1 MYTHCPNCNTHFS
14 ITQEYLDIANGKVRC
29 GKCDHVFNAL
39 ENLYNN
45 DEESDSPQLESA
57 VSIPEEQQTP
67 IIETKTEPAPEA
79 EETIPQETE
88 ATSPEHST
96 DEAETTEANAEPE
109 ETTDDISQT
118 TYTPPLA
125 SIDIKEKM
133 ERIAASLS
141 ATTQELKNARK
152 SVGFER
158 QPPKTESPFISLQ
171 PTETAVTPPEPQ
183 APVSETETETEK
195 LSETRF
201 ENDNDK
207 IQSRLSAEA
216 QDIIAEE
223 QSLEVNN
230 IEAETTDMIEPVE
243 SLSPYADTEVSETT
257 EAEPEIQN
265 NLSTREEDQEQEK
278 SEAPENIKSDETEN
292 PELSALE
299 DELELVDFSE
309 QLDEEPVNHSAAGHT
324 TVPVDESDIDILQ
337 SLIETQQHEDIA
349 PENLIDEL
357 NDINKSL
364 SSEDISLDD
373 ELDNGDDILAE
384 LDQLEQ
390 EFNTQDS
397 QTRTE
402 TESKTKPDS
411 TDNDFEDTAEHE
423 VAEITQSTAVPV
435 VEEEVVPSFLNQ
447 NAAKSGSPAS
457 LFGWLFA
464 TLLMLLLLAA
474 QYLHFNS
481 MQLADNP
488 DYRSFLETLCPI
500 TGCVLPLRKA
510 PDKIITINH
519 DVHTHTSVKDALE
532 IQLSFRNKADFTQQF
547 PVLEVIF
554 SNPRSEIIA
563 RRQFRPD
570 EYLNSNISYIAGIK
584 PNQTEK
590 IDLEIVDPDP
600 GALLSFQFNYL

>member
-45 DEESDSPQLESA
+45 DEEPDSPQLETA
-57 VSIPEEQQTP
+57 VSKPEELHPPTTGT
-67 IIETKTEPAPEA
+67 ETEPAPETKDT
-79 EETIPQETE
+79 ESQEIKV
-88 ATSPEHST
+88 TSPEHSEP
-96 DEAETTEANAEPE
+96 EAETTPANTEPE
-109 ETTDDISQT
+109 TASDISQT
-118 TYTPPLA
+118 IYTPPLA
-125 SIDIKEKM
+125 SIDIREKM

-141 ATTQELKNARK
+141 AATQELKNARK

-158 QPPKTESPFISLQ
+158 QPPKPESPFISSQ
-171 PTETAVTPPEPQ
+171 PTEAAVNSPEPQ
-183 APVSETETETEK
+183 APAPVSETETT
-195 LSETRF
+195 
-201 ENDNDK
+201 DN
-207 IQSRLSAEA
+207 
-216 QDIIAEE
+216 
-223 QSLEVNN
+223 
-230 IEAETTDMIEPVE
+230 IEPVE
-243 SLSPYADTEVSETT
+243 ALYPSTDTEISEA
-257 EAEPEIQN
+257 AETAPEIQD
-265 NLSTREEDQEQEK
+265 NLSVREKDREQEK
-278 SEAPENIKSDETEN
+278 SEDQENIKADKTEN
-292 PELSALE
+292 PELPALE

-309 QLDEEPVNHSAAGHT
+309 HLDEEPVDHSAAGHT

-364 SSEDISLDD
+364 SSEGLSLDD

-390 EFNTQDS
+390 EFNAQDN
-397 QTRTE
+397 QTHTE

-411 TDNDFEDTAEHE
+411 TDNDFEDTPELE
-423 VAEITQSTAVPV
+423 VTEITQSTATPV
-435 VEEEVVPSFLNQ
+435 IEEDVVPSFLNQ

-488 DYRSFLETLCPI
+488 DYRPFLETLCPI

-519 DVHTHTSVKDALE
+519 DVHTHPSVKKALE

-554 SNPRSEIIA
+554 SNPRGEIIA

>member
-79 EETIPQETE
+79 EETAPQETE
-88 ATSPEHST
+88 ATSPEHSA
-96 DEAETTEANAEPE
+96 DEAETTETNAEPE
-109 ETTDDISQT
+109 ETADNISQT
-118 TYTPPLA
+118 AYTPPLA

-141 ATTQELKNARK
+141 AATQELKNARK

-158 QPPKTESPFISLQ
+158 QPPKTESPLISSQ

-183 APVSETETETEK
+183 TPVSETEK
-195 LSETRF
+195 LSETLF
-201 ENDNDK
+201 DNDNDE
-207 IQSRLSAEA
+207 IQSGLSAEA
-216 QDIIAEE
+216 PDIKAEE
-223 QSLEVNN
+223 PSLEVDN
-230 IEAETTDMIEPVE
+230 IEAETTDTVEPVE
-243 SLSPYADTEVSETT
+243 SLPPSADTEVSEAT
-257 EAEPEIQN
+257 ETAHEMQD
-265 NLSTREEDQEQEK
+265 NLSDREEDQELEK
-278 SEAPENIKSDETEN
+278 SEDQENIKSDETEN
-292 PELSALE
+292 PERPALE

-309 QLDEEPVNHSAAGHT
+309 QQDEEPVDHSAAGHT

-402 TESKTKPDS
+402 TESETKSGS
-411 TDNDFEDTAEHE
+411 TDNDFEDTAEHN
-423 VAEITQSTAVPV
+423 VAEITQSTTVPV

-447 NAAKSGSPAS
+447 NTTKSGSPAS

-464 TLLMLLLLAA
+464 TLFMLLLLAA

-488 DYRSFLETLCPI
+488 DYRPFLETLCPI

-510 PDKIITINH
+510 PDKIVTINH
-519 DVHTHTSVKDALE
+519 DVHTHPSVKEALE

-554 SNPRSEIIA
+554 SNPRGEIIA
-563 RRQFRPD
+563 RRQFRPA

>member
-57 VSIPEEQQTP
+57 VSKSEELQNSATG
-67 IIETKTEPAPEA
+67 TKTEPAPEA
-79 EETIPQETE
+79 DKTIAQETE
-88 ATSPEHST
+88 TTSPEHGA
-96 DEAETTEANAEPE
+96 DKAATTKASAEPE
-109 ETTDDISQT
+109 ATADDTAQT
-118 TYTPPLA
+118 AYTPPLG

-141 ATTQELKNARK
+141 AATQELKNARK

-158 QPPKTESPFISLQ
+158 QDAKAESPFISSQ
-171 PTETAVTPPEPQ
+171 ATETAVTSSEPQ
-183 APVSETETETEK
+183 TPATVPETETETEK
-195 LSETRF
+195 LSETRVDN
-201 ENDNDK
+201 NDE
-207 IQSRLSAEA
+207 IQSRLSA
-216 QDIIAEE
+216 
-223 QSLEVNN
+223 
-230 IEAETTDMIEPVE
+230 
-243 SLSPYADTEVSETT
+243 DTKVSES
-257 EAEPEIQN
+257 AESALEILDEIQD
-265 NLSTREEDQEQEK
+265 NLSAGKKDQEQDH
-278 SEAPENIKSDETEN
+278 IKAEETEN
-292 PELSALE
+292 PELPALE

-309 QLDEEPVNHSAAGHT
+309 QPDEEPADHFAASHT
-324 TVPVDESDIDILQ
+324 TVPVDENDIDILQ

-364 SSEDISLDD
+364 STEDISLDD
-373 ELDNGDDILAE
+373 ELDKSADILAE
-384 LDQLEQ
+384 LDQMEE
-390 EFNTQDS
+390 EFKTQDS
-397 QTRTE
+397 PRNSPVHTA
-402 TESKTKPDS
+402 TESKAKSRTESDS
-411 TDNDFEDTAEHE
+411 TDQDFEDTAEHE
-423 VAEITQSTAVPV
+423 VAKITQSTAVPV

-447 NAAKSGSPAS
+447 NAAKSASPAS

-488 DYRSFLETLCPI
+488 DYRPFLETLCPI

-519 DVHTHTSVKDALE
+519 DVHTHPSVKNALE
-532 IQLSFRNKADFTQQF
+532 IQLSFKNKADFTQQF

-554 SNPRSEIIA
+554 SNPRGGIIA

-570 EYLNSNISYIAGIK
+570 EYLSNNTSYIAGIK
-584 PNQTEK
+584 PNQTEH

>member
-45 DEESDSPQLESA
+45 DDEPESPQLETA
-57 VSIPEEQQTP
+57 VSTPEEQQTP
-67 IIETKTEPAPEA
+67 KIETEPKPASEA
-79 EETIPQETE
+79 EEAIPQETE
-88 ATSPEHST
+88 AKSPEHSA
-96 DEAETTEANAEPE
+96 DAAESTEVNTESE
-109 ETTDDISQT
+109 ETTDKISQT
-118 TYTPPLA
+118 AYAPPVA

-141 ATTQELKNARK
+141 AATQELKNARK

-158 QPPKTESPFISLQ
+158 QLPKSDTPVISSQ
-171 PTETAVTPPEPQ
+171 PTETEKTSETQFKDNNDATHTV
-183 APVSETETETEK
+183 VSE
-195 LSETRF
+195 
-201 ENDNDK
+201 
-207 IQSRLSAEA
+207 A
-216 QDIIAEE
+216 
-223 QSLEVNN
+223 
-230 IEAETTDMIEPVE
+230 AET
-243 SLSPYADTEVSETT
+243 
-257 EAEPEIQN
+257 EPEIQV
-265 NLSTREEDQEQEK
+265 NLSPLKENREEEPEDQENVKVKETK
-278 SEAPENIKSDETEN
+278 KPERPAP
-292 PELSALE
+292 E

-309 QLDEEPVNHSAAGHT
+309 QADDEQDHPSAAGHT

-349 PENLIDEL
+349 PENLIEEL

-364 SSEDISLDD
+364 SSAEISLDD

-390 EFNTQDS
+390 EFNAKDS

-402 TESKTKPDS
+402 TGSKVKPNSPDY
-411 TDNDFEDTAEHE
+411 DYEDTAEHE
-423 VAEITQSTAVPV
+423 TAKTTQNTTAP
-435 VEEEVVPSFLNQ
+435 VEEEIVPSFLNQ
-447 NAAKSGSPAS
+447 NASKSASPAS
-457 LFGWLFA
+457 MFGWLFA

-488 DYRSFLETLCPI
+488 DYRPFLETLCPI
-500 TGCVLPLRKA
+500 TGCILPLRKA

-519 DVHTHTSVKDALE
+519 DVHTHPSVKDALE
-532 IQLSFRNKADFTQQF
+532 IQLSFRNKANFTQQF
-547 PVLEVIF
+547 PILEVIF
-554 SNPRSEIIA
+554 SNPRGEIIA
-563 RRQFRPD
+563 RRQFRPN
-570 EYLNSNISYIAGIK
+570 EYLNNKASYISGIS

-600 GALLSFQFNYL
+600 DALLSFQFNYL

>member
-79 EETIPQETE
+79 EETAPQETE
-88 ATSPEHST
+88 ATSPEHSA
-96 DEAETTEANAEPE
+96 DEAETTETNAEPE
-109 ETTDDISQT
+109 ETADNISRT
-118 TYTPPLA
+118 AYTPPLA

-141 ATTQELKNARK
+141 AATQELKNARK

-158 QPPKTESPFISLQ
+158 QPPKTESPLISSQ

-183 APVSETETETEK
+183 TPVSETEK
-195 LSETRF
+195 LSETLF
-201 ENDNDK
+201 DNDNDE
-207 IQSRLSAEA
+207 IQSGLSAEA
-216 QDIIAEE
+216 PDIKAEE
-223 QSLEVNN
+223 PSLEVDN
-230 IEAETTDMIEPVE
+230 IEAETTDTVEPVE
-243 SLSPYADTEVSETT
+243 SLPPSADTEVSEAT
-257 EAEPEIQN
+257 ETAPEMQD
-265 NLSTREEDQEQEK
+265 NLSDREEDQELEK
-278 SEAPENIKSDETEN
+278 SEDQENIKSDETEN
-292 PELSALE
+292 PERPALE

-309 QLDEEPVNHSAAGHT
+309 QQDEEPVDHSAAGHT

-402 TESKTKPDS
+402 TESETKSGS
-411 TDNDFEDTAEHE
+411 TDNDFEDTAEHN
-423 VAEITQSTAVPV
+423 VAEITQSTTVPV

-447 NAAKSGSPAS
+447 NTAKSGSPAS

-464 TLLMLLLLAA
+464 TLFMLLLLAA

-488 DYRSFLETLCPI
+488 DYRPFLETLCPI

-510 PDKIITINH
+510 PDKIVTINH
-519 DVHTHTSVKDALE
+519 DVHTHPSVKEALE

-554 SNPRSEIIA
+554 SNPRGEIIA
-563 RRQFRPD
+563 RRQFRPA